1 MKSHLK
7 HIQDFAV
14 SNHGDVNPDGGPPRI
29 ESDKQVRHSQRA
41 CLHCPLDGL
50 RRAQRQVRVS
60 VNRLSR
66 CRILE
71 GVRQRSS
78 EWTGRVHQLLARL
91 VKQYEPR
98 LLPVRQSASAELV
111 KAP

>member
-1 MKSHLK
+1 MKSHLE

-14 SNHGDVNPDGGPPRI
+14 SNHGDVNTNGGPPRI
-29 ESDKQVRHSQRA
+29 ESDKQVRHSQLA
-41 CLHCPLDGL
+41 SLHCPLD
-50 RRAQRQVRVS
+50 RFRSAKRQVRVS

-66 CRILE
+66 RRILE

-78 EWTGRVHQLLARL
+78 ERTGRVHELLARL

-98 LLPVRQSASAELV
+98 LFPVRKSASAELV